1 MNEDIA
7 TLFSNNKNN
16 VHWRYAGPSD
26 KTKPIVNADNLL
38 HLAARIG
45 NVEKFLS
52 IFKKSIESDARLLE
66 YNNDQENPFHIAA
79 KMGILPSV
87 VKGIFKHL
95 ESEKTNPNCDP
106 KKLENVKHYVKE
118 ALCNRCALDKSK
130 KTPLDW
136 SLALASMAG
145 IISGGA
151 AYLSGKVCSEIHDL
165 HDVSTPVET
174 FNNTDLARYTY
185 MMTEKKY
192 SKILIANRGEI
203 ACRIIRT
210 ARRVGI
216 SCVCVYSDADTNS
229 VHVRQADESRYIG
242 PSPSCLSYLNIEKIC
257 EVAVE
262 TGAEAVHPGYGFLAE
277 NPDFP
282 RALQKHNIDFI
293 GPSAETIEVT
303 ANKITA
309 KEAARKAG
317 VNVVPGYMGK
327 ISNAAHAAQ
336 VAEEIGFPVMLKAAS
351 GGGGKGMR
359 IVNSKKEIELAFTS
373 ATNEAEK
380 SFKDG
385 SIFIEKYIELPRHI
399 EIQIIADKYGNIV
412 CLGERECSIQRNN
425 QKIMEE
431 TPSPFISEEVRQKMY
446 VQCVSLAKQVGY
458 FSAGTVEFVVDKDQ
472 NFYFLEVNTRLQV
485 EHPVTEFIT
494 GIDIVEEMI
503 RTSCGEKLRF
513 NQDDIKLTG
522 SAIENRI
529 CAEDPSKKFFPSSG
543 RIKYYDKP
551 GGNDYVRIDDG
562 VASGSEISTFYDSMI
577 AKVIT
582 YGKDRVEAISRMQK
596 ALFEC
601 YIEGVTNN
609 IEFLESIFHHP
620 NFIAAKLHTRFIPD
634 HYPSGF
640 HGDFVTE
647 EYIKIFIFTALYYS
661 VSARYQDNIL
671 ITVYNHNTY
680 SVVGKWKSSYRLLNI
695 TINDDTDITLKV
707 EKQGSKYFIRHAGM
721 KAECCIFKPHV
732 AELSRLMLNN
742 ETEGISVDAVKSPI
756 SGLLVKLHVNIGDQV
771 EIGQPLFVVEA
782 MKMENIICAE
792 AAMVIK
798 NILVQEGKNVQI
810 GDVVLALL
818 P

>member
-1 MNEDIA
+1 MI
-7 TLFSNNKNN
+7 K
-16 VHWRYAGPSD
+16 
-26 KTKPIVNADNLL
+26 
-38 HLAARIG
+38 
-45 NVEKFLS
+45 
-52 IFKKSIESDARLLE
+52 
-66 YNNDQENPFHIAA
+66 
-79 KMGILPSV
+79 
-87 VKGIFKHL
+87 
-95 ESEKTNPNCDP
+95 
-106 KKLENVKHYVKE
+106 
-118 ALCNRCALDKSK
+118 
-130 KTPLDW
+130 
-136 SLALASMAG
+136 
-145 IISGGA
+145 
-151 AYLSGKVCSEIHDL
+151 
-165 HDVSTPVET
+165 
-174 FNNTDLARYTY
+174 
-185 MMTEKKY
+185 KKY
-192 SKILIANRGEI
+192 SKILIANRGEV
-203 ACRIIRT
+203 ACRIIKT
-210 ARRVGI
+210 ARRMGI
-216 SCVCVYSDADTNS
+216 SCVCVYSDADANS

-257 EVAVE
+257 EVAIE

-293 GPSAETIEVT
+293 GPSAKTIEVT

-327 ISNAAHAAQ
+327 IEDAAHAAI

-446 VQCVSLAKQVGY
+446 AQCVSLAKKVGY
-458 FSAGTVEFVVDKDQ
+458 FSAGTIEFVVDKDQ

-503 RTSCGEKLRF
+503 RTSCGKKLRF
-513 NQDDIKLTG
+513 GQNDIKLTG
-522 SAIENRI
+522 SAIESRI

-551 GGNDYVRIDDG
+551 DENDYVRIDDG
-562 VASGSEISTFYDSMI
+562 VAAGSEISMFYDSMI

-582 YGKDRVEAISRMQK
+582 YGKDRIEAISRMQK
-596 ALFEC
+596 ALSEC

-640 HGDFVTE
+640 QGNFITE
-647 EYIKIFIFTALYYS
+647 EYIKIFIFAALYVHLENEVRYYNKSVDETSDSMSFQRVTLESKKKKEWSSTGMTLYGIETTGDRARDLFIVNINDNEYS
-661 VSARYQDNIL
+661 INAKYQDNTL
-671 ITVYNHNTY
+671 TTVYNHNKY
-680 SVVGKWKSSYRLLNI
+680 SVVGKWKSSYRLLYI
-695 TINDDTDITLKV
+695 TINDDTNIALKI
-707 EKQGSKYFIRHAGM
+707 ERQGSKYFIRHAGM
-721 KAECCIFKPHV
+721 KAECCVLKPHI
-732 AELSRLMLNN
+732 AELSKLMLNN

-756 SGLLVKLHVNIGDQV
+756 SGLLVKLHVNTGDQI

-792 AAMVIK
+792 SEMVIK
-798 NILVQEGKNVQI
+798 NTPVKEGKNVQA
-810 GDVVLALL
+810 GDLVLDLL
-818 P
+818 S

>member
-1 MNEDIA
+1 MI
-7 TLFSNNKNN
+7 
-16 VHWRYAGPSD
+16 R
-26 KTKPIVNADNLL
+26 
-38 HLAARIG
+38 
-45 NVEKFLS
+45 
-52 IFKKSIESDARLLE
+52 
-66 YNNDQENPFHIAA
+66 
-79 KMGILPSV
+79 
-87 VKGIFKHL
+87 
-95 ESEKTNPNCDP
+95 
-106 KKLENVKHYVKE
+106 
-118 ALCNRCALDKSK
+118 
-130 KTPLDW
+130 
-136 SLALASMAG
+136 
-145 IISGGA
+145 
-151 AYLSGKVCSEIHDL
+151 
-165 HDVSTPVET
+165 
-174 FNNTDLARYTY
+174 
-185 MMTEKKY
+185 KKY

-203 ACRIIRT
+203 ACRIIKT
-210 ARRVGI
+210 ARKMGI
-216 SCVCVYSDADTNS
+216 SCVCVYSDADVNS
-229 VHVRQADESRYIG
+229 VHVRQADESKYIG

-277 NPDFP
+277 NPGFP
-282 RALQKHNIDFI
+282 RALEKHNIDFI

-309 KEAARKAG
+309 KEEARKAG

-327 ISNAAHAAQ
+327 IEDAAHADI

-359 IVNSKKEIELAFTS
+359 IVYSKKEIELAFTS

-446 VQCVSLAKQVGY
+446 AQCVSLAKQVGY

-522 SAIENRI
+522 SAIESRI

-551 GGNDYVRIDDG
+551 DDVRIDDG
-562 VASGSEISTFYDSMI
+562 VASGSEISMFYDSMI

-582 YGKDRVEAISRMQK
+582 YGKDRIKAISRMQK
-596 ALFEC
+596 ALSEC

-640 HGDFVTE
+640 HGDFITE
-647 EYIKIFIFTALYYS
+647 EYIKIFIFTALYAHLENEGRYYS
-661 VSARYQDNIL
+661 KSIEEVFTVKIDDNEYSANAKYQDNTL
-671 ITVYNHNTY
+671 TTVYNHNKY
-680 SVVGKWKSSYRLLNI
+680 SVVGKWKSSYRLLYI
-695 TINDDTDITLKV
+695 TINDDTNIALKI
-707 EKQGSKYFIRHAGM
+707 ERQDSKYFIRHAGM
-721 KAECCIFKPHV
+721 RAECCVLKPHI
-732 AELSRLMLNN
+732 AKLSKLMLNN
-742 ETEGISVDAVKSPI
+742 KTEGISVDTVKSPI
-756 SGLLVKLHVNIGDQV
+756 SGLLVKLHVNAGDQV
-771 EIGQPLFVVEA
+771 EVGQPLFVVEA

-792 AAMVIK
+792 SEMVIK
-798 NILVQEGKNVQI
+798 NISVKEGKNVQA
-810 GDVVLALL
+810 GDLVLDLIS
-818 P
+818 

>member
-1 MNEDIA
+1 MI
-7 TLFSNNKNN
+7 
-16 VHWRYAGPSD
+16 R
-26 KTKPIVNADNLL
+26 
-38 HLAARIG
+38 
-45 NVEKFLS
+45 
-52 IFKKSIESDARLLE
+52 
-66 YNNDQENPFHIAA
+66 
-79 KMGILPSV
+79 
-87 VKGIFKHL
+87 
-95 ESEKTNPNCDP
+95 
-106 KKLENVKHYVKE
+106 
-118 ALCNRCALDKSK
+118 
-130 KTPLDW
+130 
-136 SLALASMAG
+136 
-145 IISGGA
+145 
-151 AYLSGKVCSEIHDL
+151 
-165 HDVSTPVET
+165 
-174 FNNTDLARYTY
+174 
-185 MMTEKKY
+185 KKY
-192 SKILIANRGEI
+192 SKILVANRGEI
-203 ACRIIRT
+203 TCRIIKT
-210 ARRVGI
+210 AHKMGI
-216 SCVCVYSDADTNS
+216 SCVSVYSDADANS
-229 VHVRQADESRYIG
+229 VHVKQADESRHIG
-242 PSPSCLSYLNIEKIC
+242 PSPAYLSYLNIEKIC

-309 KEAARKAG
+309 KEAAKKAG

-327 ISNAAHAAQ
+327 ISDAAHAAQ

-446 VQCVSLAKQVGY
+446 AQCVSLAKQVGY

-503 RTSCGEKLRF
+503 RTSCGKKLRF
-513 NQDDIKLTG
+513 GQNDIKLTG
-522 SAIENRI
+522 SAIESRI

-551 GGNDYVRIDDG
+551 DENDYVRIDDG
-562 VASGSEISTFYDSMI
+562 VAAGSEISMFYDSMI

-582 YGKDRVEAISRMQK
+582 YGKDRIEAISRMQK
-596 ALFEC
+596 ALSEC
-601 YIEGVTNN
+601 YIKGVTNN

-640 HGDFVTE
+640 QDDFITE
-647 EYIKIFIFTALYYS
+647 EYIKIFIFAALYVHLENEGKYYSKSIDEAFIVKIDDNEYS
-661 VSARYQDNIL
+661 VNAKYQDNTL
-671 ITVYNHNTY
+671 TTVYNHNKY
-680 SVVGKWKSSYRLLNI
+680 SVLGKWKPSYRLLYI
-695 TINDDTDITLKV
+695 TINDDTNIALKI
-707 EKQGSKYFIRHAGM
+707 ERQDSKYFIRHAGM
-721 KAECCIFKPHV
+721 KAECSVLKPHV
-732 AELSRLMLNN
+732 AELSKLMLNN
-742 ETEGISVDAVKSPI
+742 KTEGISVDVVKSPI
-756 SGLLVKLHVNIGDQV
+756 SGLLVKLHVNAGDQV
-771 EIGQPLFVVEA
+771 EVGQPLFVVEA

-792 AAMVIK
+792 SEMVIK
-798 NILVQEGKNVQI
+798 NIPVTEGKNVYA
-810 GDVVLALL
+810 GDLVLDLL
-818 P
+818 S

>member
-1 MNEDIA
+1 
-7 TLFSNNKNN
+7 
-16 VHWRYAGPSD
+16 
-26 KTKPIVNADNLL
+26 
-38 HLAARIG
+38 
-45 NVEKFLS
+45 
-52 IFKKSIESDARLLE
+52 
-66 YNNDQENPFHIAA
+66 
-79 KMGILPSV
+79 
-87 VKGIFKHL
+87 
-95 ESEKTNPNCDP
+95 
-106 KKLENVKHYVKE
+106 
-118 ALCNRCALDKSK
+118 
-130 KTPLDW
+130 
-136 SLALASMAG
+136 
-145 IISGGA
+145 
-151 AYLSGKVCSEIHDL
+151 
-165 HDVSTPVET
+165 
-174 FNNTDLARYTY
+174 
-185 MMTEKKY
+185 MTEKKY

-210 ARRVGI
+210 ARRMGI
-216 SCVCVYSDADTNS
+216 SCICIYSDADVNS

-309 KEAARKAG
+309 KEAAKKAG

-327 ISNAAHAAQ
+327 ISDAAHAAQ

-425 QKIMEE
+425 QKIIEE

-513 NQDDIKLTG
+513 SQDDIKLTG
-522 SAIENRI
+522 SAIESRI

-551 GGNDYVRIDDG
+551 GGNDHVRIDDG
-562 VASGSEISTFYDSMI
+562 VAAGSEISTFYDSMI

-582 YGKDRVEAISRMQK
+582 YGKDRIEAISRMQK
-596 ALFEC
+596 ALSEC

-647 EYIKIFIFTALYYS
+647 EYIKIFIFTTLYVHLENEERYYHKAVNETLVVVINDNEYSVNVKYQDNTLITIYNHNVYS
-661 VSARYQDNIL
+661 VS
-671 ITVYNHNTY
+671 
-680 SVVGKWKSSYRLLNI
+680 GKWKSSHKLLYI
-695 TINDDTDITLKV
+695 TINDDADITLKV

-721 KAECCIFKPHV
+721 KAECCVFKSHV
-732 AELSRLMLNN
+732 AELSKLMLNN
-742 ETEGISVDAVKSPI
+742 KTEGISADAVRSPI
-756 SGLLVKLHVNIGDQV
+756 SGLLVKLHVNVGDQV

-798 NILVQEGKNVQI
+798 NIPVQEGKNVQI
-810 GDVVLALL
+810 GDIVLALL
-818 P
+818 S

>member
-1 MNEDIA
+1 MI
-7 TLFSNNKNN
+7 
-16 VHWRYAGPSD
+16 R
-26 KTKPIVNADNLL
+26 
-38 HLAARIG
+38 
-45 NVEKFLS
+45 
-52 IFKKSIESDARLLE
+52 
-66 YNNDQENPFHIAA
+66 
-79 KMGILPSV
+79 
-87 VKGIFKHL
+87 
-95 ESEKTNPNCDP
+95 
-106 KKLENVKHYVKE
+106 
-118 ALCNRCALDKSK
+118 
-130 KTPLDW
+130 
-136 SLALASMAG
+136 
-145 IISGGA
+145 
-151 AYLSGKVCSEIHDL
+151 
-165 HDVSTPVET
+165 
-174 FNNTDLARYTY
+174 
-185 MMTEKKY
+185 KKY

-203 ACRIIRT
+203 ACRIIKT
-210 ARRVGI
+210 ARKMGI
-216 SCVCVYSDADTNS
+216 SCVCVYSDADVNS
-229 VHVRQADESRYIG
+229 VHVRQADESKYIG

-282 RALQKHNIDFI
+282 RALEKHNIDFI

-309 KEAARKAG
+309 KEEARKAG

-327 ISNAAHAAQ
+327 IEDAAHAAI

-359 IVNSKKEIELAFTS
+359 IVYSKKEIELAFTS

-446 VQCVSLAKQVGY
+446 AQCVSLAKQVGY

-522 SAIENRI
+522 SAIESRI

-551 GGNDYVRIDDG
+551 DDVRIDDG
-562 VASGSEISTFYDSMI
+562 VASGSEISMFYDSMI

-582 YGKDRVEAISRMQK
+582 YGKDRIEAISRMQK
-596 ALFEC
+596 ALSEC
-601 YIEGVTNN
+601 YIGEVTNN
-609 IEFLESIFHHP
+609 IEFLESIFHNP
-620 NFIAAKLHTRFIPD
+620 NFIAAKLHTRFIPN
-634 HYPSGF
+634 HYPGGF
-640 HGDFVTE
+640 QGDLITE
-647 EYIKIFIFTALYYS
+647 EYIKIFIFTALYVHLENEGKYYSKSIDEAFIVKIDDNEYS
-661 VSARYQDNIL
+661 VNAKYQDNTL
-671 ITVYNHNTY
+671 TTVYNHNKY
-680 SVVGKWKSSYRLLNI
+680 SVVGKWKPSYRLLYI
-695 TINDDTDITLKV
+695 TINDDTNIALKI
-707 EKQGSKYFIRHAGM
+707 ERQGSKYFIKHAGM
-721 KAECCIFKPHV
+721 KAKCCVLKPHV
-732 AELSRLMLNN
+732 AELSKLMLNN
-742 ETEGISVDAVKSPI
+742 KTEGISVDAVKSPI
-756 SGLLVKLHVNIGDQV
+756 SGLLVKLHVNAGDQV

-792 AAMVIK
+792 SEMVIK
-798 NILVQEGKNVQI
+798 NIPVTEGKNVQA
-810 GDVVLALL
+810 GDLVLDLIS
-818 P
+818 

>member
-1 MNEDIA
+1 
-7 TLFSNNKNN
+7 
-16 VHWRYAGPSD
+16 
-26 KTKPIVNADNLL
+26 
-38 HLAARIG
+38 
-45 NVEKFLS
+45 
-52 IFKKSIESDARLLE
+52 
-66 YNNDQENPFHIAA
+66 
-79 KMGILPSV
+79 
-87 VKGIFKHL
+87 
-95 ESEKTNPNCDP
+95 
-106 KKLENVKHYVKE
+106 
-118 ALCNRCALDKSK
+118 
-130 KTPLDW
+130 
-136 SLALASMAG
+136 
-145 IISGGA
+145 
-151 AYLSGKVCSEIHDL
+151 
-165 HDVSTPVET
+165 
-174 FNNTDLARYTY
+174 
-185 MMTEKKY
+185 MMEKKY

-210 ARRVGI
+210 ARRMGI
-216 SCVCVYSDADTNS
+216 SCVCVYSDADINS

-257 EVAVE
+257 EAAVE

-327 ISNAAHAAQ
+327 ISDAAHAAQ

-425 QKIMEE
+425 QKIIEE

-446 VQCVSLAKQVGY
+446 AQCVSLAKQVGY

-522 SAIENRI
+522 SAIESRI

-551 GGNDYVRIDDG
+551 GENDYVRIDDG
-562 VASGSEISTFYDSMI
+562 VAAGSEISTFYDSMI

-596 ALFEC
+596 ALSEC

-620 NFIAAKLHTRFIPD
+620 NFIAAKLHTRFIPN

-647 EYIKIFIFTALYYS
+647 EYIKVFIFVSLYVYLENEEKYHYKAVNETLVVVINDNKYS
-661 VSARYQDNIL
+661 VNAKYQDNIL
-671 ITVYNHNTY
+671 TTVYNHNTY

-732 AELSRLMLNN
+732 AELSKLMLNN

-756 SGLLVKLHVNIGDQV
+756 SGLLVKLHVNTGDQV

-798 NILVQEGKNVQI
+798 NIPVQEGKNVQI

-818 P
+818 S

>member
-1 MNEDIA
+1 
-7 TLFSNNKNN
+7 
-16 VHWRYAGPSD
+16 
-26 KTKPIVNADNLL
+26 
-38 HLAARIG
+38 
-45 NVEKFLS
+45 
-52 IFKKSIESDARLLE
+52 
-66 YNNDQENPFHIAA
+66 
-79 KMGILPSV
+79 
-87 VKGIFKHL
+87 
-95 ESEKTNPNCDP
+95 
-106 KKLENVKHYVKE
+106 
-118 ALCNRCALDKSK
+118 
-130 KTPLDW
+130 
-136 SLALASMAG
+136 
-145 IISGGA
+145 
-151 AYLSGKVCSEIHDL
+151 
-165 HDVSTPVET
+165 
-174 FNNTDLARYTY
+174 
-185 MMTEKKY
+185 MTEKKY

-210 ARRVGI
+210 ARRMGI
-216 SCVCVYSDADTNS
+216 SCVCVYSDADINS
-229 VHVRQADESRYIG
+229 VHVRQADESRHIG

-293 GPSAETIEVT
+293 GPSAETIEAT

-309 KEAARKAG
+309 KEAAKKAG

-327 ISNAAHAAQ
+327 ISDAAHAAQ

-431 TPSPFISEEVRQKMY
+431 TPSPFISEKIRQKMY
-446 VQCVSLAKQVGY
+446 AQCVSLAKQVGY

-522 SAIENRI
+522 SAIESRI

-562 VASGSEISTFYDSMI
+562 VAAGSEISTFYDSMI

-582 YGKDRVEAISRMQK
+582 YGKDRTEAISRMQK
-596 ALFEC
+596 ALSEC

-620 NFIAAKLHTRFIPD
+620 NFVAAKLHTRFIPD

-647 EYIKIFIFTALYYS
+647 EYIKVFIFVSLYVYLENEEKYHHKAVNETLVVVINDNKYS
-661 VSARYQDNIL
+661 VDAKYQDNIL
-671 ITVYNHNTY
+671 TTVYNHNTY

-732 AELSRLMLNN
+732 AELSKLMLNN
-742 ETEGISVDAVKSPI
+742 ETEGISADAIKSPI
-756 SGLLVKLHVNIGDQV
+756 SGLLVKLHVNVGDQV

-798 NILVQEGKNVQI
+798 NIPVQEGKNVQI
-810 GDVVLALL
+810 GDVVCFLK
-818 P
+818 

>member
-1 MNEDIA
+1 
-7 TLFSNNKNN
+7 
-16 VHWRYAGPSD
+16 
-26 KTKPIVNADNLL
+26 
-38 HLAARIG
+38 
-45 NVEKFLS
+45 
-52 IFKKSIESDARLLE
+52 
-66 YNNDQENPFHIAA
+66 
-79 KMGILPSV
+79 
-87 VKGIFKHL
+87 
-95 ESEKTNPNCDP
+95 
-106 KKLENVKHYVKE
+106 
-118 ALCNRCALDKSK
+118 
-130 KTPLDW
+130 
-136 SLALASMAG
+136 
-145 IISGGA
+145 
-151 AYLSGKVCSEIHDL
+151 
-165 HDVSTPVET
+165 
-174 FNNTDLARYTY
+174 
-185 MMTEKKY
+185 MTEKKY

-210 ARRVGI
+210 ARRMGI
-216 SCVCVYSDADTNS
+216 SCVCVYSDADINS
-229 VHVRQADESRYIG
+229 VHVRQADELRYIG

-309 KEAARKAG
+309 KEAAKKAG

-327 ISNAAHAAQ
+327 ISDAAHAAQ

-425 QKIMEE
+425 QKIIEE

-513 NQDDIKLTG
+513 SQNGIKLTG
-522 SAIENRI
+522 SAIESRI

-551 GGNDYVRIDDG
+551 GKNDYVRIDDG
-562 VASGSEISTFYDSMI
+562 VAAGSEISMFYDSMI

-596 ALFEC
+596 ALSEC

-640 HGDFVTE
+640 HGDFVAE
-647 EYIKIFIFTALYYS
+647 EYIKIFIFTALYVYLENEERYHHKAVNETSQVSFQCVTLESRKEKECIPVSRTGMTSCSIGITPHDIGAISHSDEITGGYARGLFIVNINDNEYS
-661 VSARYQDNIL
+661 VNAKYQDNIL
-671 ITVYNHNTY
+671 ITVYNHNKY
-680 SVVGKWKSSYRLLNI
+680 SVIGKWKSSYRLLYI
-695 TINDDTDITLKV
+695 TINDDTNIALKI
-707 EKQGSKYFIRHAGM
+707 ERQGSKYFIRHAGM
-721 KAECCIFKPHV
+721 KAECCILKPHV
-732 AELSRLMLNN
+732 AELSKLMLNN
-742 ETEGISVDAVKSPI
+742 ETEGISADAVKSPI
-756 SGLLVKLHVNIGDQV
+756 SGLLVKLHVNVGDQV

-798 NILVQEGKNVQI
+798 NIPVQEGKNVQI
-810 GDVVLALL
+810 GDVVCFLK
-818 P
+818 

>member
-1 MNEDIA
+1 MI
-7 TLFSNNKNN
+7 
-16 VHWRYAGPSD
+16 R
-26 KTKPIVNADNLL
+26 
-38 HLAARIG
+38 
-45 NVEKFLS
+45 
-52 IFKKSIESDARLLE
+52 
-66 YNNDQENPFHIAA
+66 
-79 KMGILPSV
+79 
-87 VKGIFKHL
+87 
-95 ESEKTNPNCDP
+95 
-106 KKLENVKHYVKE
+106 
-118 ALCNRCALDKSK
+118 
-130 KTPLDW
+130 
-136 SLALASMAG
+136 
-145 IISGGA
+145 
-151 AYLSGKVCSEIHDL
+151 
-165 HDVSTPVET
+165 
-174 FNNTDLARYTY
+174 
-185 MMTEKKY
+185 KKY

-203 ACRIIRT
+203 ACRIIKT
-210 ARRVGI
+210 ARKMGI
-216 SCVCVYSDADTNS
+216 SCVCVYSDADVNS
-229 VHVRQADESRYIG
+229 VHVRQADESKYIG

-282 RALQKHNIDFI
+282 RALEKHNIDFI

-309 KEAARKAG
+309 KEEARKAG

-327 ISNAAHAAQ
+327 IEDAAHAAI

-359 IVNSKKEIELAFTS
+359 IVYSKKEIELAFTS

-446 VQCVSLAKQVGY
+446 AQCVSLAKQVGY

-522 SAIENRI
+522 SAIESRI

-551 GGNDYVRIDDG
+551 DENGHVRIDDG
-562 VASGSEISTFYDSMI
+562 VASGSEISMFYDSMI
-577 AKVIT
+577 AKIIT
-582 YGKDRVEAISRMQK
+582 YGKDRIEAISRMQK
-596 ALFEC
+596 ALSEC
-601 YIEGVTNN
+601 YIGEVINN
-609 IEFLESIFHHP
+609 IEFLESIFHNP

-640 HGDFVTE
+640 QGDFITE
-647 EYIKIFIFTALYYS
+647 EYIKIFIFAALYVHLENEGKYYSKSIDEAFIVKIDDNEYS
-661 VSARYQDNIL
+661 VNAKYQDNTL
-671 ITVYNHNTY
+671 TTVYNHNKY
-680 SVVGKWKSSYRLLNI
+680 SVVGKWKPSYRLLYI
-695 TINDDTDITLKV
+695 TINDDTNIALKI
-707 EKQGSKYFIRHAGM
+707 ERQGSKYFIRHAGM
-721 KAECCIFKPHV
+721 KAKCCVLKPHV
-732 AELSRLMLNN
+732 AKLSKLMLNN
-742 ETEGISVDAVKSPI
+742 KTEGISVDTVKSPI
-756 SGLLVKLHVNIGDQV
+756 SGLLVKLHVNAGDQV

-792 AAMVIK
+792 SEMVIK
-798 NILVQEGKNVQI
+798 NIPVTEGKNVQA
-810 GDVVLALL
+810 GDLVLDLL
-818 P
+818 S

>member
-1 MNEDIA
+1 MI
-7 TLFSNNKNN
+7 
-16 VHWRYAGPSD
+16 R
-26 KTKPIVNADNLL
+26 
-38 HLAARIG
+38 
-45 NVEKFLS
+45 
-52 IFKKSIESDARLLE
+52 
-66 YNNDQENPFHIAA
+66 
-79 KMGILPSV
+79 
-87 VKGIFKHL
+87 
-95 ESEKTNPNCDP
+95 
-106 KKLENVKHYVKE
+106 
-118 ALCNRCALDKSK
+118 
-130 KTPLDW
+130 
-136 SLALASMAG
+136 
-145 IISGGA
+145 
-151 AYLSGKVCSEIHDL
+151 
-165 HDVSTPVET
+165 
-174 FNNTDLARYTY
+174 
-185 MMTEKKY
+185 KKY
-192 SKILIANRGEI
+192 SKILVANRGEI
-203 ACRIIRT
+203 TCRIIKT
-210 ARRVGI
+210 AHKMGI
-216 SCVCVYSDADTNS
+216 SCVSVYSDADANS
-229 VHVRQADESRYIG
+229 VHVKQADESRHIG
-242 PSPSCLSYLNIEKIC
+242 PSPAYLSYLNIEKIC

-309 KEAARKAG
+309 KEAAKKAG

-327 ISNAAHAAQ
+327 ISDAAHAAQ

-446 VQCVSLAKQVGY
+446 AQCVSLAKQVGY

-503 RTSCGEKLRF
+503 RTSCGKKLRF
-513 NQDDIKLTG
+513 GQNDIKLTG
-522 SAIENRI
+522 SAIESRI

-551 GGNDYVRIDDG
+551 DENDYVRIDDG
-562 VASGSEISTFYDSMI
+562 VAAGSEISMFYDSMI

-582 YGKDRVEAISRMQK
+582 YGKDRIEAISRMQK
-596 ALFEC
+596 ALSEC
-601 YIEGVTNN
+601 YIKGVTNN

-640 HGDFVTE
+640 QDDFITE
-647 EYIKIFIFTALYYS
+647 EYIKIFIFAALYVHLENEGKYYSKSIDEAFIVKIDDNEYS
-661 VSARYQDNIL
+661 VNAKYQDNTL
-671 ITVYNHNTY
+671 TTVYNHNKY
-680 SVVGKWKSSYRLLNI
+680 SVLGKWKPSYRLLYI
-695 TINDDTDITLKV
+695 TINDDTNIALKI
-707 EKQGSKYFIRHAGM
+707 ERQDSKYFIRHAGM
-721 KAECCIFKPHV
+721 KAECSVLKPHV
-732 AELSRLMLNN
+732 AELSKLMLNN
-742 ETEGISVDAVKSPI
+742 KTEGISVDAVKSPI
-756 SGLLVKLHVNIGDQV
+756 SGLLVKLHVNAGDQV
-771 EIGQPLFVVEA
+771 EVGQPLFVVEA

-792 AAMVIK
+792 SEMVIK
-798 NILVQEGKNVQI
+798 NIPVTEGKNVYA
-810 GDVVLALL
+810 GDLVLDLL
-818 P
+818 S

>member
-1 MNEDIA
+1 
-7 TLFSNNKNN
+7 
-16 VHWRYAGPSD
+16 
-26 KTKPIVNADNLL
+26 
-38 HLAARIG
+38 
-45 NVEKFLS
+45 
-52 IFKKSIESDARLLE
+52 
-66 YNNDQENPFHIAA
+66 
-79 KMGILPSV
+79 
-87 VKGIFKHL
+87 
-95 ESEKTNPNCDP
+95 
-106 KKLENVKHYVKE
+106 
-118 ALCNRCALDKSK
+118 
-130 KTPLDW
+130 
-136 SLALASMAG
+136 
-145 IISGGA
+145 
-151 AYLSGKVCSEIHDL
+151 
-165 HDVSTPVET
+165 
-174 FNNTDLARYTY
+174 
-185 MMTEKKY
+185 MTEKKY

-210 ARRVGI
+210 ARRMGI
-216 SCVCVYSDADTNS
+216 SCVCVYSDADINS
-229 VHVRQADESRYIG
+229 VHVRQADELRYIG

-309 KEAARKAG
+309 KEAAKKAG

-327 ISNAAHAAQ
+327 ISDAAHAAQ

-425 QKIMEE
+425 QKIIEE

-513 NQDDIKLTG
+513 SQNGIKLTG
-522 SAIENRI
+522 SAIESRI

-543 RIKYYDKP
+543 RMKYYDKP
-551 GGNDYVRIDDG
+551 GENDYVRIDDG
-562 VASGSEISTFYDSMI
+562 VAAGSEISMFYDSMI

-596 ALFEC
+596 ALSEC

-640 HGDFVTE
+640 HGDFVAE
-647 EYIKIFIFTALYYS
+647 EYIKIFIFTALYVHLENEERYHHKAVNETSQVSFQCVTLESSKKEGAPVSATHSPVSFQCVTLESRKEKEWIPVSRTGMTSCSIGITPHDIGAISHSAEITGGYARGLFIVNINDNEYS
-661 VSARYQDNIL
+661 VNAKYQDNIL
-671 ITVYNHNTY
+671 ITVYNHNKY
-680 SVVGKWKSSYRLLNI
+680 SVIGKWKSSYRLLYI
-695 TINDDTDITLKV
+695 TINDDTNIALKI
-707 EKQGSKYFIRHAGM
+707 ERQGSKYFIRHAGM
-721 KAECCIFKPHV
+721 KAECCILKPHV
-732 AELSRLMLNN
+732 AELSKLMLNN
-742 ETEGISVDAVKSPI
+742 ETEGISADAVKSPI
-756 SGLLVKLHVNIGDQV
+756 SGLLVKLHVNVGDQV

-792 AAMVIK
+792 VAMVIK
-798 NILVQEGKNVQI
+798 NIPVQEGKNVQI
-810 GDVVLALL
+810 GDVVCFLK
-818 P
+818 

>member
-1 MNEDIA
+1 MI
-7 TLFSNNKNN
+7 
-16 VHWRYAGPSD
+16 
-26 KTKPIVNADNLL
+26 
-38 HLAARIG
+38 
-45 NVEKFLS
+45 
-52 IFKKSIESDARLLE
+52 
-66 YNNDQENPFHIAA
+66 
-79 KMGILPSV
+79 
-87 VKGIFKHL
+87 
-95 ESEKTNPNCDP
+95 
-106 KKLENVKHYVKE
+106 
-118 ALCNRCALDKSK
+118 
-130 KTPLDW
+130 
-136 SLALASMAG
+136 
-145 IISGGA
+145 
-151 AYLSGKVCSEIHDL
+151 
-165 HDVSTPVET
+165 
-174 FNNTDLARYTY
+174 
-185 MMTEKKY
+185 EKKY

-210 ARRVGI
+210 AHKMGI
-216 SCVCVYSDADTNS
+216 SCVCIYSDADVNS

-309 KEAARKAG
+309 KEAAKKAG

-327 ISNAAHAAQ
+327 ISDAAHAAQ

-425 QKIMEE
+425 QKIIEE

-446 VQCVSLAKQVGY
+446 VQCISLAKQVGY

-522 SAIENRI
+522 SAIESRI

-551 GGNDYVRIDDG
+551 GENDYVRIDDG
-562 VASGSEISTFYDSMI
+562 VAAGSEISTFYDSMI

-596 ALFEC
+596 ALSEC

-640 HGDFVTE
+640 HGDFITE
-647 EYIKIFIFTALYYS
+647 EYIKIFIFTTLYVHLENEERYYHKAVNETLVVVINDNEYSVNVKYQDNTLITIYNHNVYS
-661 VSARYQDNIL
+661 VS
-671 ITVYNHNTY
+671 
-680 SVVGKWKSSYRLLNI
+680 GKWKSSHELLYI
-695 TINDDTDITLKV
+695 TINDDADITFKV

-732 AELSRLMLNN
+732 AELSKLMLNN
-742 ETEGISVDAVKSPI
+742 ETEGISADAVKSPI
-756 SGLLVKLHVNIGDQV
+756 SGLLVKLHVNVGDQV

-798 NILVQEGKNVQI
+798 NIPVQEGKNVQI
-810 GDVVLALL
+810 GDVVCFLK
-818 P
+818 

>member
-1 MNEDIA
+1 MI
-7 TLFSNNKNN
+7 
-16 VHWRYAGPSD
+16 R
-26 KTKPIVNADNLL
+26 
-38 HLAARIG
+38 
-45 NVEKFLS
+45 
-52 IFKKSIESDARLLE
+52 
-66 YNNDQENPFHIAA
+66 
-79 KMGILPSV
+79 
-87 VKGIFKHL
+87 
-95 ESEKTNPNCDP
+95 
-106 KKLENVKHYVKE
+106 
-118 ALCNRCALDKSK
+118 
-130 KTPLDW
+130 
-136 SLALASMAG
+136 
-145 IISGGA
+145 
-151 AYLSGKVCSEIHDL
+151 
-165 HDVSTPVET
+165 
-174 FNNTDLARYTY
+174 
-185 MMTEKKY
+185 KKY

-203 ACRIIRT
+203 ACRIIKT
-210 ARRVGI
+210 ARKMGI
-216 SCVCVYSDADTNS
+216 SCVCVYSDADVNS
-229 VHVRQADESRYIG
+229 VHVRQADESKYIG

-277 NPDFP
+277 NPNFP
-282 RALQKHNIDFI
+282 RALEKHNIDFI
-293 GPSAETIEVT
+293 GPSAKTIEAT

-309 KEAARKAG
+309 KEEARKAG

-327 ISNAAHAAQ
+327 IEDADHASM

-359 IVNSKKEIELAFTS
+359 IVHSKKEIELAFTS

-399 EIQIIADKYGNIV
+399 ETQIIADKYGNIV

-446 VQCVSLAKQVGY
+446 AQCVSLAKQVGY

-522 SAIENRI
+522 SAIESRI

-551 GGNDYVRIDDG
+551 DDVRIDDG
-562 VASGSEISTFYDSMI
+562 VASGSEISMFYDSMI
-577 AKVIT
+577 AKIIT
-582 YGKDRVEAISRMQK
+582 YGKDRIEAISRMQK
-596 ALFEC
+596 ALSEC

-640 HGDFVTE
+640 QGDFITE
-647 EYIKIFIFTALYYS
+647 EYIKIFIFTALYVHLENEGKYYSKSTDEAFIVKIDDNEYS
-661 VSARYQDNIL
+661 VNAKYQDNTL
-671 ITVYNHNTY
+671 TTVYNHNKY
-680 SVVGKWKSSYRLLNI
+680 SVVGKWKSSYRLLYI
-695 TINDDTDITLKV
+695 TINDDTNVELKI
-707 EKQGSKYFIRHAGM
+707 ERQGSKYFIRHAGM
-721 KAECCIFKPHV
+721 KAKCCVLKPHV
-732 AELSRLMLNN
+732 AELSKLMLNN
-742 ETEGISVDAVKSPI
+742 KTEGISVDAVKSPI
-756 SGLLVKLHVNIGDQV
+756 SGLLVKLHVNAGDQV
-771 EIGQPLFVVEA
+771 EVGQPLFVVEA

-792 AAMVIK
+792 SEMVIK
-798 NILVQEGKNVQI
+798 NIPVKEGKNI
-810 GDVVLALL
+810 HAGDLVLDLIS
-818 P
+818 

>member
-1 MNEDIA
+1 MI
-7 TLFSNNKNN
+7 
-16 VHWRYAGPSD
+16 R
-26 KTKPIVNADNLL
+26 
-38 HLAARIG
+38 
-45 NVEKFLS
+45 
-52 IFKKSIESDARLLE
+52 
-66 YNNDQENPFHIAA
+66 
-79 KMGILPSV
+79 
-87 VKGIFKHL
+87 
-95 ESEKTNPNCDP
+95 
-106 KKLENVKHYVKE
+106 
-118 ALCNRCALDKSK
+118 
-130 KTPLDW
+130 
-136 SLALASMAG
+136 
-145 IISGGA
+145 
-151 AYLSGKVCSEIHDL
+151 
-165 HDVSTPVET
+165 
-174 FNNTDLARYTY
+174 
-185 MMTEKKY
+185 KKY

-203 ACRIIRT
+203 ACRIIKT
-210 ARRVGI
+210 ARKMGI
-216 SCVCVYSDADTNS
+216 SCVCVYSDADVNS
-229 VHVRQADESRYIG
+229 VHVRQADESKYIG

-282 RALQKHNIDFI
+282 RALEKHNIDFI

-309 KEAARKAG
+309 KEEARKAG

-327 ISNAAHAAQ
+327 IEDAAHAAI

-359 IVNSKKEIELAFTS
+359 IVYSKKEIELAFTS

-446 VQCVSLAKQVGY
+446 AQCVSLAKQVGY

-522 SAIENRI
+522 SAIESRI

-551 GGNDYVRIDDG
+551 DDVRIDDG
-562 VASGSEISTFYDSMI
+562 VASGSEISMFYDSMI
-577 AKVIT
+577 AKIIT
-582 YGKDRVEAISRMQK
+582 YGKDRIEAISRMQK
-596 ALFEC
+596 ALSEC
-601 YIEGVTNN
+601 YIGEVINN
-609 IEFLESIFHHP
+609 IEFLESIFHNP

-640 HGDFVTE
+640 QGDFITE
-647 EYIKIFIFTALYYS
+647 EYIKIFIFTALYVHLENEGKYYSKSIDEAFIVKIDDNEYS
-661 VSARYQDNIL
+661 VNAKYQDNTL
-671 ITVYNHNTY
+671 TTVYNHNKY
-680 SVVGKWKSSYRLLNI
+680 SVVGKWKPSYRLLYI
-695 TINDDTDITLKV
+695 TINDDTNIALKI
-707 EKQGSKYFIRHAGM
+707 ERQGSKYFIRHAGM
-721 KAECCIFKPHV
+721 KAKCCVLKPHV
-732 AELSRLMLNN
+732 AKLSKLMLNN
-742 ETEGISVDAVKSPI
+742 KTEGISVDTVKSPI
-756 SGLLVKLHVNIGDQV
+756 SGLLVKLHVNAGDQV

-792 AAMVIK
+792 SEMVIK
-798 NILVQEGKNVQI
+798 NIPVTEGKNVQA
-810 GDVVLALL
+810 GDLVLDLL
-818 P
+818 S

>member
-1 MNEDIA
+1 MI
-7 TLFSNNKNN
+7 
-16 VHWRYAGPSD
+16 
-26 KTKPIVNADNLL
+26 
-38 HLAARIG
+38 
-45 NVEKFLS
+45 
-52 IFKKSIESDARLLE
+52 
-66 YNNDQENPFHIAA
+66 
-79 KMGILPSV
+79 
-87 VKGIFKHL
+87 
-95 ESEKTNPNCDP
+95 
-106 KKLENVKHYVKE
+106 
-118 ALCNRCALDKSK
+118 
-130 KTPLDW
+130 
-136 SLALASMAG
+136 
-145 IISGGA
+145 
-151 AYLSGKVCSEIHDL
+151 
-165 HDVSTPVET
+165 
-174 FNNTDLARYTY
+174 
-185 MMTEKKY
+185 KKY

-203 ACRIIRT
+203 ACRIIKT
-210 ARRVGI
+210 ARKMGI
-216 SCVCVYSDADTNS
+216 SCVCVYSDADANS
-229 VHVRQADESRYIG
+229 VHVRQADESRHIG
-242 PSPSCLSYLNIEKIC
+242 PSPAYLSYLNIEKIC

-293 GPSAETIEVT
+293 GPSAKTIEVT

-309 KEAARKAG
+309 KEEARRAG

-327 ISNAAHAAQ
+327 IEDAAHAAI

-359 IVNSKKEIELAFTS
+359 IVHSKKEIELAFTS

-399 EIQIIADKYGNIV
+399 EIQIIADKYGNVV

-446 VQCVSLAKQVGY
+446 AQCVSLAKQVGY

-485 EHPVTEFIT
+485 EHPVTEFVT

-503 RTSCGEKLRF
+503 RTSCGEELRF

-522 SAIENRI
+522 SAIESRI

-551 GGNDYVRIDDG
+551 DENGHVRIDDG
-562 VASGSEISTFYDSMI
+562 VASGSEISMFYDSMI

-582 YGKDRVEAISRMQK
+582 YGKDRIEAISRMQK
-596 ALFEC
+596 ALSEC
-601 YIEGVTNN
+601 YIGEVINN

-620 NFIAAKLHTRFIPD
+620 NFIAAKLHIRFIPD

-640 HGDFVTE
+640 QGDFITE
-647 EYIKIFIFTALYYS
+647 EYIKIFIFTALHIHLENEEKYYS
-661 VSARYQDNIL
+661 KSIDEAFIVKIDDNEYSVNAKYQDNTL
-671 ITVYNHNTY
+671 TTVYNHNKY
-680 SVVGKWKSSYRLLNI
+680 SVVGRWKSSYRLLYI
-695 TINDDTDITLKV
+695 TINDDTNIALKI
-707 EKQGSKYFIRHAGM
+707 ERQDSKYCIRHAGM
-721 KAECCIFKPHV
+721 KAECCVLKPHV
-732 AELSRLMLNN
+732 AKLSKLMLNN
-742 ETEGISVDAVKSPI
+742 KTEGISVDAVKSPI
-756 SGLLVKLHVNIGDQV
+756 SGLLVKLHVNAGDQV
-771 EIGQPLFVVEA
+771 EVGQPLFVVEA

-792 AAMVIK
+792 SEMVIK
-798 NILVQEGKNVQI
+798 NIPVKEGKNI
-810 GDVVLALL
+810 HAGDLVLDLIS
-818 P
+818 

>member
-1 MNEDIA
+1 MI
-7 TLFSNNKNN
+7 
-16 VHWRYAGPSD
+16 
-26 KTKPIVNADNLL
+26 
-38 HLAARIG
+38 
-45 NVEKFLS
+45 
-52 IFKKSIESDARLLE
+52 
-66 YNNDQENPFHIAA
+66 
-79 KMGILPSV
+79 
-87 VKGIFKHL
+87 
-95 ESEKTNPNCDP
+95 
-106 KKLENVKHYVKE
+106 
-118 ALCNRCALDKSK
+118 
-130 KTPLDW
+130 
-136 SLALASMAG
+136 
-145 IISGGA
+145 
-151 AYLSGKVCSEIHDL
+151 
-165 HDVSTPVET
+165 
-174 FNNTDLARYTY
+174 
-185 MMTEKKY
+185 EKKY

-210 ARRVGI
+210 AHKMDI
-216 SCVCVYSDADTNS
+216 SCVCIYSDADVNS

-309 KEAARKAG
+309 KEAAKKAG

-327 ISNAAHAAQ
+327 ISDAAHAAQ

-425 QKIMEE
+425 QKIIEE

-522 SAIENRI
+522 SAIESRI

-551 GGNDYVRIDDG
+551 GENDYVRIDDG
-562 VASGSEISTFYDSMI
+562 VAAGSEISTFYDSMI

-596 ALFEC
+596 ALSEC

-640 HGDFVTE
+640 HGDFITE
-647 EYIKIFIFTALYYS
+647 EYIKIFIFTTLYVHLENEERYYHKAVNETLVVVINDNEYSVNVKYQDNTLITIYNHNVYS
-661 VSARYQDNIL
+661 VS
-671 ITVYNHNTY
+671 
-680 SVVGKWKSSYRLLNI
+680 GKWKSSHELLYI
-695 TINDDTDITLKV
+695 TINDDADITFKV

-732 AELSRLMLNN
+732 AELSKLMLNN
-742 ETEGISVDAVKSPI
+742 ETEGISADAVKSPI
-756 SGLLVKLHVNIGDQV
+756 SGLLVKLHVNVGDQV

-798 NILVQEGKNVQI
+798 NIPVQEGKNVQI
-810 GDVVLALL
+810 GDVVCFLK
-818 P
+818 

>member
-1 MNEDIA
+1 MI
-7 TLFSNNKNN
+7 
-16 VHWRYAGPSD
+16 R
-26 KTKPIVNADNLL
+26 
-38 HLAARIG
+38 
-45 NVEKFLS
+45 
-52 IFKKSIESDARLLE
+52 
-66 YNNDQENPFHIAA
+66 
-79 KMGILPSV
+79 
-87 VKGIFKHL
+87 
-95 ESEKTNPNCDP
+95 
-106 KKLENVKHYVKE
+106 
-118 ALCNRCALDKSK
+118 
-130 KTPLDW
+130 
-136 SLALASMAG
+136 
-145 IISGGA
+145 
-151 AYLSGKVCSEIHDL
+151 
-165 HDVSTPVET
+165 
-174 FNNTDLARYTY
+174 
-185 MMTEKKY
+185 KKY
-192 SKILIANRGEI
+192 SKILVANRGEI
-203 ACRIIRT
+203 TCRIIKT
-210 ARRVGI
+210 AHKMGI
-216 SCVCVYSDADTNS
+216 SCVCVYSDADANS

-257 EVAVE
+257 EVAIE

-317 VNVVPGYMGK
+317 VNVVPGCMGK
-327 ISNAAHAAQ
+327 IEDAAHAAQ

-380 SFKDG
+380 NFKDG

-446 VQCVSLAKQVGY
+446 AQCVSLAKQVGY

-503 RTSCGEKLRF
+503 RTSCGKKLRF
-513 NQDDIKLTG
+513 GQNDIKLTG
-522 SAIENRI
+522 SAIESRI

-551 GGNDYVRIDDG
+551 DENDYVRIDDG
-562 VASGSEISTFYDSMI
+562 VAAGSEISMFYDSMI

-582 YGKDRVEAISRMQK
+582 YGKDRIEAISRMQK
-596 ALFEC
+596 ALSEC
-601 YIEGVTNN
+601 YIKGVTNN
-609 IEFLESIFHHP
+609 KEFLESIFHHP

-640 HGDFVTE
+640 QDDFITE
-647 EYIKIFIFTALYYS
+647 EYIKIFIFAALYVHLENEVRYHNKSVDETSDSMSFQRVTLESKKKKEWSSTRMTFYGIETTGDRARDLFIVNINDNEYS
-661 VSARYQDNIL
+661 INAKYQDNTL
-671 ITVYNHNTY
+671 TTVYNHNKY
-680 SVVGKWKSSYRLLNI
+680 SVVGKWKSSYRLLYI
-695 TINDDTDITLKV
+695 TINYDTNIALKI
-707 EKQGSKYFIRHAGM
+707 ERQGSKYFIRHAGM
-721 KAECCIFKPHV
+721 KAECCVLKPHI
-732 AELSRLMLNN
+732 AELSKLMLNN
-742 ETEGISVDAVKSPI
+742 ETEGISADAIKSPI

-792 AAMVIK
+792 SEMVIK
-798 NILVQEGKNVQI
+798 NIPVKEGKNVQA
-810 GDVVLALL
+810 GDLVLDLL
-818 P
+818 S

>member
-1 MNEDIA
+1 MI
-7 TLFSNNKNN
+7 
-16 VHWRYAGPSD
+16 R
-26 KTKPIVNADNLL
+26 
-38 HLAARIG
+38 
-45 NVEKFLS
+45 
-52 IFKKSIESDARLLE
+52 
-66 YNNDQENPFHIAA
+66 
-79 KMGILPSV
+79 
-87 VKGIFKHL
+87 
-95 ESEKTNPNCDP
+95 
-106 KKLENVKHYVKE
+106 
-118 ALCNRCALDKSK
+118 
-130 KTPLDW
+130 
-136 SLALASMAG
+136 
-145 IISGGA
+145 
-151 AYLSGKVCSEIHDL
+151 
-165 HDVSTPVET
+165 
-174 FNNTDLARYTY
+174 
-185 MMTEKKY
+185 KKY

-203 ACRIIRT
+203 ACRIIKT
-210 ARRVGI
+210 ARKMGI
-216 SCVCVYSDADTNS
+216 SCVCVYSDADVNS
-229 VHVRQADESRYIG
+229 VHVRQADESKYIG

-282 RALQKHNIDFI
+282 RALEKHNIDFI
-293 GPSAETIEVT
+293 GPSAKTIEVT

-309 KEAARKAG
+309 KEEARKAG

-327 ISNAAHAAQ
+327 IEDADHASM

-359 IVNSKKEIELAFTS
+359 IVYSKKEIELAFTS

-446 VQCVSLAKQVGY
+446 AQCVSLAKQVGY

-522 SAIENRI
+522 SAIESRI

-551 GGNDYVRIDDG
+551 DENSHVRIDDG
-562 VASGSEISTFYDSMI
+562 VASGSEISMFYDSMI
-577 AKVIT
+577 AKIIT
-582 YGKDRVEAISRMQK
+582 YGKDRIEAISRMQK
-596 ALFEC
+596 ALSEC
-601 YIEGVTNN
+601 YIGEVINN
-609 IEFLESIFHHP
+609 IEFLESIFHNP

-640 HGDFVTE
+640 QGDFITE
-647 EYIKIFIFTALYYS
+647 EYIKIFIFAALYVHLENEGKYYSKSIDEAFIVKIDDNEYS
-661 VSARYQDNIL
+661 VNAKYQDNIL
-671 ITVYNHNTY
+671 TTVYNHNKY
-680 SVVGKWKSSYRLLNI
+680 SVVGRWKSSYRLLHIIINGDTNI
-695 TINDDTDITLKV
+695 ALKI
-707 EKQGSKYFIRHAGM
+707 ERQGSKYFIRHAGM
-721 KAECCIFKPHV
+721 KAKCCVLKPHV
-732 AELSRLMLNN
+732 AKLSKLMLNN
-742 ETEGISVDAVKSPI
+742 KTEGISVDTVKSPI
-756 SGLLVKLHVNIGDQV
+756 SGLLVKLHVNAGDQV

-792 AAMVIK
+792 SEMVIK
-798 NILVQEGKNVQI
+798 NIPVTEGKNVQA
-810 GDVVLALL
+810 GDLVLDLL
-818 P
+818 S